1 MNLYRQEIKSYLK
14 TMFFWILGIIFMVA
28 AGIGKYEAFS
38 SGGSQDISVIMKSL
52 PKAFIAIFGLAGIPI
67 DSFGGFYGM
76 IYAYI
81 TIMGAVFAI
90 MIGSGI
96 LAKEE
101 RDKTAEFLMVKPIS
115 RMKILLI
122 KLLAASTLVL
132 VFVAVTWGTSS
143 AIINTVSPQDPITQ
157 EVAFM
162 MIALFIIMM
171 FYLTISFFMAAFL
184 KDAKKSSQLSLTVML
199 TSYMLGV
206 LMGIVDNTD
215 FLRVLVPFQ
224 YFRVTE
230 LLDLQLNGFYLIFT
244 AVVSV
249 IAIAASAYYYPKR
262 DLMI

>member
-1 MNLYRQEIKSYLK
+1 MNLYRQELRSYLK
-14 TMFFWILGIIFMVA
+14 TMLFWILGIIFMVG

-38 SGGSQDISVIMKSL
+38 SGGNMDIGAILDTM
-52 PKAFIAIFGLAGIPI
+52 PKAFLAIFGLAGIPI
-67 DSFGGFYGM
+67 GSFGGFYGM
-76 IYAYI
+76 IYAYV
-81 TIMGAVFAI
+81 TVMGAVFSI

-122 KLLAASTLVL
+122 KLAAAMTLV
-132 VFVAVTWGTSS
+132 VIFVAATWGTSS
-143 AIINTVSPQDPITQ
+143 AIINTVSPEDTIAS
-157 EVAFM
+157 ELAFM
-162 MIALFIIMM
+162 MMALFIIMM
-171 FYLTISFFMAAFL
+171 FYLSISFFMAAFL

-206 LMGIVDNTD
+206 VMGIVDNTD
-215 FLRVLVPFQ
+215 FLRILVPFQ

-230 LLDLQLNGFYLIFT
+230 LLELSLNPFYLGFT
-244 AVVSV
+244 IVVSV
-249 IAIAASAYYYPKR
+249 VAIVASAYYYPKR

>member
-1 MNLYRQEIKSYLK
+1 MNLYRQEMKSYFK
-14 TMFFWILGIIFMVA
+14 TMVFWILGIIFMVG
-28 AGIGKYEAFS
+28 AGIGKYEAFAA
-38 SGGSQDISVIMKSL
+38 GGSQDISVIMKSL

-76 IYAYI
+76 IYAYV

-101 RDKTAEFLMVKPIS
+101 RDKTAEFLMVKPITRS
-115 RMKILLI
+115 KILLI

-132 VFVAVTWGTSS
+132 IFVAVTWGTSA
-143 AIINTVSPQDPITQ
+143 AIIIKVSPDNPITN
-157 EVAFM
+157 ELAYMMVAMF
-162 MIALFIIMM
+162 FIMM
-171 FYLTISFFMAAFL
+171 FYLTIAFFMAAFL
-184 KDAKKSSQLSLTVML
+184 KDAKKSSQLSLTIML

-215 FLRVLVPFQ
+215 FLRILVPFQ

-230 LLDLQLNGFYLIFT
+230 LLDQTLNPFFLGFT
-244 AVVSV
+244 TVVSV
-249 IAIAASAYYYPKR
+249 AAIVASAYYYPKR

>member
-1 MNLYRQEIKSYLK
+1 MNLYRQELRSYLK
-14 TMFFWILGIIFMVA
+14 TMLFWILGIIFMVG

-38 SGGSQDISVIMKSL
+38 SGGNMDIGQILDTM
-52 PKAFIAIFGLAGIPI
+52 PKAFLAIFGLAGIPI
-67 DSFGGFYGM
+67 GSFGGFYGM
-76 IYAYI
+76 IYAYV
-81 TIMGAVFAI
+81 TVMGAVFSI

-122 KLLAASTLVL
+122 KLAAAITLV
-132 VFVAVTWGTSS
+132 VIFVAATWGTSS
-143 AIINTVSPQDPITQ
+143 AIINTVSPEDTIAS
-157 EVAFM
+157 ELAFM
-162 MIALFIIMM
+162 MMALFIIMV
-171 FYLTISFFMAAFL
+171 FYLSISFFMAAFL

-199 TSYMLGV
+199 SSYMLGV
-206 LMGIVDNTD
+206 VMGIVDNTD

-230 LLDLQLNGFYLIFT
+230 LLELSLNPFYLGFT
-244 AVVSV
+244 IVVSV
-249 IAIAASAYYYPKR
+249 VAIVASAYYYPKR

>member
-14 TMFFWILGIIFMVA
+14 TMFFWILGIIFMVG

-76 IYAYI
+76 IYAYV
-81 TIMGAVFAI
+81 TIMGAVFSI

-115 RMKILLI
+115 RSKILLI

-132 VFVAVTWGTSS
+132 VFVGVTWGTSS
-143 AIINTVSPQDPITQ
+143 AIINTVSPKDPITS
-157 EVAFM
+157 ELAYM
-162 MIALFIIMM
+162 MVALFIIMM
-171 FYLTISFFMAAFL
+171 FYLTISFFLAAFL

-215 FLRVLVPFQ
+215 FLRILVPFQ
-224 YFRVTE
+224 YFRVSE
-230 LLDLQLNGFYLIFT
+230 LLGLQLNLFYLVFT
-244 AVVSV
+244 VVVSIV
-249 IAIAASAYYYPKR
+249 AIAASAYYYPKR

>member
-1 MNLYRQEIKSYLK
+1 MNLYLQELRSYLK
-14 TMFFWILGIIFMVA
+14 TMLFWILGIVFMVA

-38 SGGSQDISVIMKSL
+38 AGGSQDISVIMKSL

-67 DSFGGFYGM
+67 GSFGGFYGM
-76 IYAYI
+76 IYAYV

-115 RMKILLI
+115 RSKILLI

-132 VFVAVTWGTSS
+132 VFVAVTWGTSA
-143 AIINTVSPQDPITQ
+143 AIINTVSPDDPITK
-157 EVAFM
+157 ELALM
-162 MIALFIIMM
+162 MIAMFIIMM
-171 FYLTISFFMAAFL
+171 FYLSISFFMAAFL
-184 KDAKKSSQLSLTVML
+184 KDAKKSSSLSLTVML

-215 FLRVLVPFQ
+215 FLRILVPFQ
-224 YFRVTE
+224 YFRVSE
-230 LLDLQLNGFYLIFT
+230 LLDLNLNAFFLVFT
-244 AVVSV
+244 IVVSV
-249 IAIAASAYYYPKR
+249 GAIVASAYYYPKR

>member
-1 MNLYRQEIKSYLK
+1 MNLYRQELKSYLK
-14 TMFFWILGIIFMVA
+14 TMLFWILGIIFMVG

-38 SGGSQDISVIMKSL
+38 SGGNMDIGQILDTM
-52 PKAFIAIFGLAGIPI
+52 PKAFLAIFGLAGIPI
-67 DSFGGFYGM
+67 GSFGGFYGM
-76 IYAYI
+76 IYAYV
-81 TIMGAVFAI
+81 TVMGAVFSI

-122 KLLAASTLVL
+122 KLAAAMTLV
-132 VFVAVTWGTSS
+132 VIFVAATWGTSS
-143 AIINTVSPQDPITQ
+143 AIINTVSPDDTIAS
-157 EVAFM
+157 ELAFM
-162 MIALFIIMM
+162 MMALFIIMM
-171 FYLTISFFMAAFL
+171 FYLSISFFMAAFL

-199 TSYMLGV
+199 SSYMLGV
-206 LMGIVDNTD
+206 VMGIVDNTD

-230 LLDLQLNGFYLIFT
+230 LLELSLNPFYLGFT
-244 AVVSV
+244 IVVSV
-249 IAIAASAYYYPKR
+249 VAIVASAYYYPKR

>member
-1 MNLYRQEIKSYLK
+1 MNLYLQEIKSYLK
-14 TMFFWILGIIFMVA
+14 TMLFWILGIIFMVA

-38 SGGSQDISVIMKSL
+38 SGGTQDISAILKSL

-224 YFRVTE
+224 YFRVTGSF
-230 LLDLQLNGFYLIFT
+230 DLSLNPFFLGFTI
-244 AVVSV
+244 VVSV

>member
-14 TMFFWILGIIFMVA
+14 TMLFWILGIIFMVA

-38 SGGSQDISVIMKSL
+38 AGGSQDISIIMKSL

-76 IYAYI
+76 IYAYV

-115 RMKILLI
+115 RMKILLV

-132 VFVAVTWGTSS
+132 IFVLVTWGTSS
-143 AIINTVSPQDPITQ
+143 AIINKVSADNPITN
-157 EVAFM
+157 ELAYM
-162 MIALFIIMM
+162 MVALFIIMM

-184 KDAKKSSQLSLTVML
+184 KDAKKSSQMSLTIML

-215 FLRVLVPFQ
+215 FLRILVPFQ

-230 LLDLQLNGFYLIFT
+230 LLGLQLNSFYLIFT
-244 AVVSV
+244 VVASI
-249 IAIAASAYYYPKR
+249 IAIGASAYYYPKR

>member
-1 MNLYRQEIKSYLK
+1 MNLYRQELKSYLK
-14 TMFFWILGIIFMVA
+14 TMLFWILGIVFMVG

-38 SGGSQDISVIMKSL
+38 AGGSQDISVIMKSL

-67 DSFGGFYGM
+67 GSFGGFYGM
-76 IYAYI
+76 IYAYV

-90 MIGSGI
+90 MIGAGI

-115 RMKILLI
+115 RSKILLI
-122 KLLAASTLVL
+122 KLAAASTLVL

-143 AIINTVSPQDPITQ
+143 AIINAVSPEDPITQ
-157 EVAFM
+157 ELAYM
-162 MIALFIIMM
+162 MIAMFIIMI
-171 FYLTISFFMAAFL
+171 FYLSISFFLAAFL

-215 FLRVLVPFQ
+215 FLRILVPFQ

-230 LLDLQLNGFYLIFT
+230 LLDLSLNPFFLGFTIL
-244 AVVSV
+244 VSAG
-249 IAIAASAYYYPKR
+249 AIIASAYYYPKR

>member
-1 MNLYRQEIKSYLK
+1 MNLYRQELKSYLK
-14 TMFFWILGIIFMVA
+14 TMLFWILGIIFMVG

-38 SGGSQDISVIMKSL
+38 SGGNMDIGQILDTM
-52 PKAFIAIFGLAGIPI
+52 PKAFLAIFGLAGIPI
-67 DSFGGFYGM
+67 GSFGGFYGM
-76 IYAYI
+76 IYAYV
-81 TIMGAVFAI
+81 TVMGAVFSI

-122 KLLAASTLVL
+122 KLAAAMTLV
-132 VFVAVTWGTSS
+132 VIFVAATWGTSS
-143 AIINTVSPQDPITQ
+143 AIINTVSPEDTIAS
-157 EVAFM
+157 ELAFM
-162 MIALFIIMM
+162 MMALFIIMV
-171 FYLTISFFMAAFL
+171 FYLSISFFMAAFL

-206 LMGIVDNTD
+206 VMGIVDNTD

-230 LLDLQLNGFYLIFT
+230 LLELSLNPFYLGFT
-244 AVVSV
+244 IVVSV
-249 IAIAASAYYYPKR
+249 VAIVASAYYYPKR

>member
-1 MNLYRQEIKSYLK
+1 MNLYRQEIKAYLK
-14 TMFFWILGIIFMVA
+14 TMLFWILGIIFMVG

-38 SGGSQDISVIMKSL
+38 SGGTQDISVIMKSL
-52 PKAFIAIFGLAGIPI
+52 PKAFIAIFGLSGIPI

-76 IYAYI
+76 IFAYV
-81 TIMGAVFAI
+81 TIMGAVFSI
-90 MIGSGI
+90 MVGSGI

-101 RDKTAEFLMVKPIS
+101 RDKTAEFLMVKPIT
-115 RMKILLI
+115 RTKILLI
-122 KLLAASTLVL
+122 KLAAASTLVL
-132 VFVAVTWGTSS
+132 VFVGVTWGTSS
-143 AIINTVSPQDPITQ
+143 AIINKVSPDNPITQ
-157 EVAFM
+157 ELATM

-199 TSYMLGV
+199 SSYMLGV

-215 FLRVLVPFQ
+215 FLRILVPFQ

-230 LLDLQLNGFYLIFT
+230 LLDLQLNGFYLGFT
-244 AVVSV
+244 VVVSI

>member
-1 MNLYRQEIKSYLK
+1 M
-14 TMFFWILGIIFMVA
+14 
-28 AGIGKYEAFS
+28 KY
-38 SGGSQDISVIMKSL
+38 L

-76 IYAYI
+76 IYAYV

-143 AIINTVSPQDPITQ
+143 AIINKVSADNPITN
-157 EVAFM
+157 ELAYM

-230 LLDLQLNGFYLIFT
+230 LLDLSLNPFFLGFTI
-244 AVVSV
+244 VVSV

>member
-1 MNLYRQEIKSYLK
+1 MNLYLQEIKSYLK
-14 TMFFWILGIIFMVA
+14 TMLFWILGIVFMVG

-38 SGGSQDISVIMKSL
+38 SGGNMDIGQLIETL
-52 PKAFIAIFGLAGIPI
+52 PKAFLAIFGLARIPI

-76 IYAYI
+76 IYAYV

-115 RMKILLI
+115 RMKILLV
-122 KLLAASTLVL
+122 KLLAATTLML
-132 VFVAVTWGTSS
+132 VFVAVTWGTSA
-143 AIINTVSPQDPITQ
+143 AIINTVSPTDTISA
-157 EVAFM
+157 ELAYM
-162 MIALFIIMM
+162 MIAMFLIMM
-171 FYLTISFFMAAFL
+171 FYLSISFFMAAFL

-206 LMGIVDNTD
+206 IMGIIDNTD
-215 FLRVLVPFQ
+215 FLRILVPFQ

-230 LLDLQLNGFYLIFT
+230 LLDLNLNMFYLAFT
-244 AVVSV
+244 IVVSL

>member
-14 TMFFWILGIIFMVA
+14 TMLFWILGIIFMVA
-28 AGIGKYEAFS
+28 AGIGKYEAFAA
-38 SGGSQDISVIMKSL
+38 GGSQDISVIMKSL

-76 IYAYI
+76 IYAYV

-90 MIGSGI
+90 MIGTGI

-115 RMKILLI
+115 RMKILLV

-132 VFVAVTWGTSS
+132 VFVLVTWGTSS
-143 AIINTVSPQDPITQ
+143 AIINKVSADNPITN
-157 EVAFM
+157 ELATM
-162 MIALFIIMM
+162 MVALFIIMM

-184 KDAKKSSQLSLTVML
+184 KDAKKSSQMSLTIML
-199 TSYMLGV
+199 TSYMVGV
-206 LMGIVDNTD
+206 LMGLVDNTD
-215 FLRVLVPFQ
+215 FLRILVPFQ

-230 LLDLQLNGFYLIFT
+230 LLGLQLNSFYLIFT
-244 AVVSV
+244 VVVSV
-249 IAIAASAYYYPKR
+249 VAIAASAYYYPKR